1 MFDMSKMMEKVKEV
15 QEKMKEAQENLA
27 NVTAT
32 GESGAGMVKAVV
44 NGKKQVVDLEI
55 DPDLLKPEDKEMA
68 QDLII
73 AAVNKA
79 LVAVDAQVKEEM
91 KKSTSGV
98 LPDIPGLDLGS
109 FGG

>member
-15 QEKMKEAQENLA
+15 QEKMKAAQENLA

-68 QDLII
+68 QDLVI

-79 LVAVDAQVKEEM
+79 LVAVDVQVKEEM

-109 FGG
+109 FNA

>member
-15 QEKMKEAQENLA
+15 QEKMKAAQENLA

-55 DPDLLKPEDKEMA
+55 DADLLKPEDKEMA

-79 LVAVDAQVKEEM
+79 LEAVDAQVKEEM

-98 LPDIPGLDLGS
+98 LPDIPGLDLGNFS
-109 FGG
+109 G

>member
-15 QEKMKEAQENLA
+15 QEKMKAAQENLA

-44 NGKKQVVDLEI
+44 NGKKQVVDLEV

-79 LVAVDAQVKEEM
+79 LEAVDAQVKEEM

-98 LPDIPGLDLGS
+98 LPDIPGLDLSS

>member
-15 QEKMKEAQENLA
+15 QEKMKAAQENLA

-55 DPDLLKPEDKEMA
+55 DADLLKPEDKEMA
-68 QDLII
+68 QDLVI

-79 LVAVDAQVKEEM
+79 LEAVDAQVKEEM
-91 KKSTSGV
+91 KKSTSGM

-109 FGG
+109 FTG

>member
-15 QEKMKEAQENLA
+15 QEKMKAAQENLA

-44 NGKKQVVDLEI
+44 NGKKQVIDLEI
-55 DPDLLKPEDKEMA
+55 DADLLKPEDKEMA
-68 QDLII
+68 QDLVI

-79 LVAVDAQVKEEM
+79 LEAVDAQVKEEM

-109 FGG
+109 FSG

>member
-15 QEKMKEAQENLA
+15 QEKMKVAQENLV

-44 NGKKQVVDLEI
+44 NGKKQIVDLEI
-55 DPDLLKPEDKEMA
+55 DADLLKPEDKEMA
-68 QDLII
+68 QDLVI

-98 LPDIPGLDLGS
+98 LPDIPGFDLGN

>member
-15 QEKMKEAQENLA
+15 QEKMKVAQENLV

-44 NGKKQVVDLEI
+44 NGKKQIVDLEI
-55 DPDLLKPEDKEMA
+55 DADLLKPEDKEMA
-68 QDLII
+68 QDLVI

-79 LVAVDAQVKEEM
+79 LVAVDPQVKEEM
-91 KKSTSGV
+91 KKSTNGV
-98 LPDIPGLDLGS
+98 LPDIPGFDLGNFS
-109 FGG
+109 G

>member
-15 QEKMKEAQENLA
+15 QEKMKAAQENLA

-55 DPDLLKPEDKEMA
+55 DTDLLKPEDKEMA
-68 QDLII
+68 QDLVI

-79 LVAVDAQVKEEM
+79 LEAVDIQVKEEM
-91 KKSTSGV
+91 KKSTSGM
-98 LPDIPGLDLGS
+98 LPDIPGFDLGN
-109 FGG
+109 FAG

>member
-15 QEKMKEAQENLA
+15 QEKMKAAQENLA

-44 NGKKQVVDLEI
+44 NGKKQVVDLEV

-79 LVAVDAQVKEEM
+79 LEAVDVQVKEEM

-109 FGG
+109 FSG

>member
-15 QEKMKEAQENLA
+15 QEKMKAAQENLT

-91 KKSTSGV
+91 KKSTGGV
-98 LPDIPGLDLGS
+98 LPDIPGLDLSS
-109 FGG
+109 FTG

>member
-15 QEKMKEAQENLA
+15 QEKMKAAQENLA

-68 QDLII
+68 QDLVI

-79 LVAVDAQVKEEM
+79 LVAVDVQVKEEM
-91 KKSTSGV
+91 KKVNQRRVARHSRTR
-98 LPDIPGLDLGS
+98 LR
-109 FGG
+109 